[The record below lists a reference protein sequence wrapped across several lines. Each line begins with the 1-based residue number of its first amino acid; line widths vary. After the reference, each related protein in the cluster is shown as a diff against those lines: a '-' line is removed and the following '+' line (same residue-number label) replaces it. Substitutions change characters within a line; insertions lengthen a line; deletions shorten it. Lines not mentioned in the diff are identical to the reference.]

1 MNIKEK
7 AKMYKKQNGDKDATA
22 KDLLWYLV
30 GKQDD
35 IEKRMTSVEHRIV
48 SINTT
53 HRNMYKFIVIFI
65 PTCVAGIVTL
75 VHYFLG

>member
-22 KDLLWYLV
+22 KELLWYLV
-30 GKQDD
+30 GRQDD
-35 IEKRMTSVEHRIV
+35 LEKRMVLVEGVLVSVT
-48 SINTT
+48 TT